1 MTKNGNFPAKPAANP
16 VSERKIFYP
25 PSSHKQVSD
34 QTAAA
39 ATAADWRFCPGVLR
53 LIL

>member
-34 QTAAA
+34 QTATA
-39 ATAADWRFCPGVLR
+39 AADWRFRPGVLR